1 MSTCLSVSYKTIV
14 QIRKQKKEGTIKNG
28 QSRDTGRHKT
38 QDKDYPETPQTQ
50 DTGQRQSRDTGRHK
64 TQDKDNP
71 ETLADTRHRTKTI
84 IFVFFTLNNESNQLY
99 LNFEPDK

>member
-1 MSTCLSVSYKTIV
+1 MNNLETPADTRHRIKTIP
-14 QIRKQKKEGTIKNG
+14 
-28 QSRDTGRHKT
+28 RHR
-38 QDKDYPETPQTQ
+38 QTQ

-84 IFVFFTLNNESNQLY
+84 IFVFFTLNNESNRLY